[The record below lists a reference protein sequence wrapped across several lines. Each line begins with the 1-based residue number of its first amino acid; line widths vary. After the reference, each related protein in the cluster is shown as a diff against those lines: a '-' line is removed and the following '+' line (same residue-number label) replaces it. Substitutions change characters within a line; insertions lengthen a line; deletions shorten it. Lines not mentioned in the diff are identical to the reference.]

1 MNKKDL
7 LQTLHNLYDEFAQLH
22 DDINNCID
30 INCEQNTDL
39 IDSNHEIEEII
50 RYMICEI
57 E

>member
-1 MNKKDL
+1 MTKKEI
-7 LQTLHNLYDEFAQLH
+7 LQTLHNMYDEVAELH

-39 IDSNHEIEEII
+39 IESNYEIEEII
-50 RYMICEI
+50 RCMICEI